1 MDRGAMQRA
10 LMARGHRLTEDDPL
24 FVMLE
29 LNEILFE
36 ELVARHFDTLD
47 QHIIQKAVSLTLL
60 KKAESPAQTQQ
71 FRCVGG
77 TTVEKAASR
86 LESVVSVLGRFED
99 KMSDRARDTARETAR
114 EVAGQILKKLAF
126 EVSTGLTRLDAVRPE
141 IATISESAKKTVN
154 AAQLMHSTARRVE
167 SWWLGFGVLM
177 VVVLFV
183 GMYLGHSTTTGAYER
198 VQAACTAAKVVQ

>member
-1 MDRGAMQRA
+1 MDRGTMQRT
-10 LMARGHRLTEDDPL
+10 LMARGQRLSEDDPL

-36 ELVARHFDTLD
+36 ELVARHFGTLD
-47 QHIIQKAVSLTLL
+47 QHIIQKVVSLTLS
-60 KKAESPAQTQQ
+60 KKIESQAQTQQ

-86 LESVVSVLGRFED
+86 LESVVSILGQFEE
-99 KMSDRARDTARETAR
+99 KMSDRARDAARDTAR
-114 EVAGQILKKLAF
+114 EVAGQILKKLAL
-126 EVSTGLTRLDAVRPE
+126 EVSAGLSRLDAVRPE
-141 IATISESAKKTVN
+141 LVTISESAKKTVN

-167 SWWLGFGVLM
+167 VWWLGFGVLM
-177 VVVLFV
+177 VIVLFV

-198 VQAACTAAKVVQ
+198 VQAACTAAKAVQ